1 MSEKKEYRRIKT
13 LTTKSGKK
21 RYNLRKRKYSDC
33 CELCGR
39 THTNKGVVAR
49 IVYHHWDDGNLNKGI
64 WVCTGCHFLVEK
76 LDNEFSLVSK
86 YFSMKRTLDDYYK
99 KRPRLGSEYKLTDK
113 ERRALTEHALLELIF
128 RNKKVRGVKD
138 FIRK

>member
-86 YFSMKRTLDDYYK
+86 YFSMKRTLIRSFPIQRMLLLYLK
-99 KRPRLGSEYKLTDK
+99 KLAKANRSIYNLV
-113 ERRALTEHALLELIF
+113 LIWE
-128 RNKKVRGVKD
+128 
-138 FIRK
+138 